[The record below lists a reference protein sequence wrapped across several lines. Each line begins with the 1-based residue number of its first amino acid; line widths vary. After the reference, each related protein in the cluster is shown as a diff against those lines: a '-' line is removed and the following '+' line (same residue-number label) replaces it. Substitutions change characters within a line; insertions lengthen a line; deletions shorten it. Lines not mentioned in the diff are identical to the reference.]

1 MASGVGVKLKAAIEQ
16 ESTGRIL
23 TIIQVGE
30 VYYWFSAEPEFPL
43 SQPCKNADELTA
55 NMALILGS
63 TKEHWCKVLMKFA
76 GDLFECEAGLGAI
89 RLEA

>member
-1 MASGVGVKLKAAIEQ
+1 MTSWVGVSLKAAIEQ
-16 ESTGRIL
+16 ESTGRIM

-43 SQPCKNADELTA
+43 SQPCKDADELVADIART
-55 NMALILGS
+55 LGS

-76 GDLFECEAGLGAI
+76 GDLFECDAGLGAI